1 MQLKNHDKIIAE
13 SLDMLRKIQSLPQYA
28 DRSLHEMSIRYLLVE
43 KLDAADF
50 KNVNDNLNAAAKNLE
65 TVEKYL
71 KQFKVYDFKPGAES
85 QKTDSFNSNSFA
97 SQSVEAGQAL
107 TVEADEGLSS
117 PEEFLD
123 AVPEVQKYLEVL
135 QQQTDAALAKLEK
148 LDISS
153 DGFNKW
159 IELPQIGK
167 AFEKFR
173 DYIPLVNAASEL
185 ALKSQT
191 FAGGIVNGMK
201 TFQQRV
207 GRSLK
212 PIIKKAEDA
221 AKQGN
226 INAQSEEALEA
237 LKIGKDSTIEQ
248 IFNLAGKNTEEEQK
262 KAAADIRREIGG
274 TKIKNMFNF
283 FKNIKILPGLQQ
295 QLMAPVQA
303 QSRQI
308 DKMPEE
314 MAAALMKV
322 KIENLMDPKF
332 FNLKLEKQ
340 DAQES
345 VEAVKDAEEATEELQ
360 DQIADIPKKTG
371 EGEEEI
377 SDQLKDSI
385 KAVSKERLPWPEMVP
400 KMFDDWIESLDPLTR
415 KHVLPDSVIKDLK
428 SELINA
434 FDDEEL
440 ELLDPDVTQ
449 IISLKNLNKSAAEKT
464 GAKYAGKV
472 EKAIEDWANKPVNKK
487 LLNYHSDT
495 MGFTDQAIMKDLKN
509 FVPKLVNFLIQ
520 RKQESRR
527 VISDTSIIKLV
538 HSFLDRKYGRI
549 ISESKRLQRWQL
561 LAGLK

>member
-71 KQFKVYDFKPGAES
+71 KQFKVYDF
-85 QKTDSFNSNSFA
+85 
-97 SQSVEAGQAL
+97 
-107 TVEADEGLSS
+107 EADKGLSS
-117 PEEFLD
+117 PEGFLD

-135 QQQTDAALAKLEK
+135 QQQTDVALAKLEK
-148 LDISS
+148 LDTSS

-159 IELPQIGK
+159 VKLPQIGK
-167 AFEKFR
+167 TFEKFR

-226 INAQSEEALEA
+226 INAQSEEALKA
-237 LKIGKDSTIEQ
+237 LKTGKDSTIEQ

-262 KAAADIRREIGG
+262 KAAADIRREIDG

-283 FKNIKILPGLQQ
+283 FKNIKILPGLQK

-332 FNLKLEKQ
+332 FNPKLEKQ

-345 VEAVKDAEEATEELQ
+345 VEAVKDAEEAAKELK
-360 DQIADIPKKTG
+360 DKAEDADKTP
-371 EGEEEI
+371 EVSEQESQELE
-377 SDQLKDSI
+377 SKAREALKDS
-385 KAVSKERLPWPEMVP
+385 AVEASKLDEPIGDVISDMLTRW
-400 KMFDDWIESLDPLTR
+400 KNSADPLTR
-415 KHVLPDSVIKDLK
+415 QYALTDEIVSDLEDGLKKVVKDSDRDNIEQKVKAAIVSWFKTHKEMLSRK
-428 SELINA
+428 GSNMGIT
-434 FDDEEL
+434 L
-440 ELLDPDVTQ
+440 ELQNDLIK
-449 IISLKNLNKSAAEKT
+449 II
-464 GAKYAGKV
+464 
-472 EKAIEDWANKPVNKK
+472 
-487 LLNYHSDT
+487 
-495 MGFTDQAIMKDLKN
+495 
-509 FVPKLVNFLIQ
+509 PKLVDHIAKK
-520 RKQESRR
+520 KQEGKINYSYA
-527 VISDTSIIKLV
+527 SIEKIV
-538 HSFLDRKYGRI
+538 HSYLNRKYGRI